1 MSPPTGLPDGL
12 PDGDGPLAGLKVLDL
27 SWIVAGPTVGRAL
40 ADYGATVIRVES
52 PIRVDTARVVGPFH
66 GDLPGVENSGL
77 YGNVNAGKWGL
88 TLSLNVP
95 EAQDIFRRLVQWADI
110 VSESF
115 TASVLARWNLDYE
128 HLREL
133 KPDLIM
139 LSSTLLG
146 QTGPYN
152 QVSGF
157 GSQGAG
163 MSGIQYLTGWPDRAP
178 AGPFGPYT
186 DYPAPRFALTA
197 LLAALDHRN
206 RTGEGVFIDQAQA
219 EGTLQLLAPALIDF
233 LNGGPALERRG
244 NNDPQMCPHGV
255 YPCRPPEGREES
267 WVAIAVASD
276 DQWQRLSALIGVD
289 AELRA
294 MPLAE
299 RQADQ
304 ALIEASLS
312 NWTSQRSALEVEQTL
327 QEAGISA
334 HGLSTTEDAA
344 NDPQLA
350 HRAHF
355 RRLTHSLHGET
366 VIESPRY
373 IHSETPGQLSR
384 PAPQYGEHNDA
395 ILRDVLGL
403 SDGEIEDLAAS
414 GALS

>member
-1 MSPPTGLPDGL
+1 MTDDAGLPLGE
-12 PDGDGPLAGLKVLDL
+12 GPLAGVKVLDL

-95 EAQDIFRRLVQWADI
+95 EAQDLFRRLVQWADI

-115 TASVLARWNLDYE
+115 TAGILARWNLDYS
-128 HLREL
+128 HLQKF

-163 MSGIQYLTGWPDRAP
+163 MSGVQYLTGWPDRAP

-197 LLAALDHRN
+197 LLAALDHRR

-219 EGTLQLLAPALIDF
+219 EGTLQLLAPALIDA
-233 LNGGPALERRG
+233 LNGGPTLEARG
-244 NNDPQMCPHGV
+244 NNDPQLCPHGV
-255 YPCRPPEGREES
+255 YPCQPPAGRTES
-267 WVAIAVASD
+267 WVAIAVSD
-276 DQWQRLSALIGVD
+276 DQQWR
-289 AELRA
+289 
-294 MPLAE
+294 
-299 RQADQ
+299 
-304 ALIEASLS
+304 SLS
-312 NWTSQRSALEVEQTL
+312 KIIGADSTMSLAQRQGNQAEIDAALSDWTARRSVSEVEETL
-327 QEAGISA
+327 QGIGISA
-334 HGLSTTEDAA
+334 HRLSTTEDAA

-350 HRAHF
+350 HREHF
-355 RRLTHSLHGET
+355 RRLPHDLHGET
-366 VIESPRY
+366 VLEGPRY
-373 IHSETPGQLSR
+373 ILSETQAGPAR
-384 PAPQYGEHNDA
+384 PAPQYGEHNEQ
-395 ILRDVLGL
+395 ILKGVLGM
-403 SDGEIEDLAAS
+403 SDEEIEDLAAS

>member
-1 MSPPTGLPDGL
+1 MSVANGLPDGE
-12 PDGDGPLAGLKVLDL
+12 GPLAGVRVLDL

-40 ADYGATVIRVES
+40 ADFGATVIRVES

-66 GDLPGVENSGL
+66 ADLPGVESSGL

-115 TASVLARWNLDYE
+115 TAGILARWQLDYA

-133 KPDLIM
+133 KPELIM

-163 MSGIQYLTGWPDRAP
+163 MSGVQYLTGWPDRAP

-219 EGTLQLLAPALIDF
+219 EGTLQLLAPALIDY
-233 LNGGPALERRG
+233 LNGGAALAARG
-244 NNDPQMCPHGV
+244 NDDPQQCPHGV
-255 YPCRPPEGREES
+255 YPCQPPPGRSES
-267 WVAIAVASD
+267 WVAIVAASD
-276 DQWQRLSALIGVD
+276 EQWRSLARLIGGD
-289 AELRA
+289 QTLT
-294 MPLAE
+294 LAE
-299 RQADQ
+299 RMRERPRIDA
-304 ALIEASLS
+304 ALAE
-312 NWTSQRSALEVEQTL
+312 WTSSQTAAAVEEELQAVGVSAQRLL
-327 QEAGISA
+327 
-334 HGLSTTEDAA
+334 TTEDAA

-350 HRAHF
+350 HRRHF
-355 RRLTHSLHGET
+355 RRLAHSLHGET
-366 VIESPRY
+366 VVEGPRY
-373 IHSETPGQLSR
+373 LLSETPGQAVR
-384 PAPQYGEHNDA
+384 PAPQYGEHNEQ
-395 ILRDVLGL
+395 ILRGVLGL
-403 SDGEIEDLAAS
+403 SDAEVEELAAS

>member
-1 MSPPTGLPDGL
+1 MTTADGL
-12 PDGDGPLAGLKVLDL
+12 PNGHGPLAGVKVLDL

-40 ADYGATVIRVES
+40 ADFGATVIRVES

-115 TASVLARWNLDYE
+115 TAGILARWNLDYA

-163 MSGIQYLTGWPDRAP
+163 MSGVQYLTGWPDRSP

-206 RTGEGVFIDQAQA
+206 RTGVGVFIDQAQA
-219 EGTLQLLAPALIDF
+219 EGTLQLLAPALIDH
-233 LNGGPALERRG
+233 LNGGPALDARG
-244 NNDPQMCPHGV
+244 NDDPQMCPHGV
-255 YPCRPPEGREES
+255 YACRPPEGRAES
-267 WVAIAVASD
+267 WVAIAVAD
-276 DQWQRLSALIGVD
+276 DEQWRALAEVIGAD
-289 AELRA
+289 PGL
-294 MPLAE
+294 PLAQRRE
-299 RQADQ
+299 SQREIDTAIS
-304 ALIEASLS
+304 A
-312 NWTSQRSALEVEQTL
+312 WTSTRFVSEVEEAL
-327 QEAGISA
+327 QRVGVSA
-334 HGLSTTEDAA
+334 HRLSTTEDAA
-344 NDPQLA
+344 NDTQLA
-350 HRAHF
+350 HRDHF
-355 RRLTHSLHGET
+355 RRLPHSLHGET
-366 VIESPRY
+366 VIEGPRY
-373 IHSETPGQLSR
+373 ILSESPVEPAR
-384 PAPQYGEHNDA
+384 PAPRYGEHNVQ
-395 ILRDVLGL
+395 ILKGVLGL
-403 SDGEIEDLAAS
+403 SDAAIEDLAAS

>member
-1 MSPPTGLPDGL
+1 MTTVQGL
-12 PDGDGPLAGLKVLDL
+12 PDGDGPLAGVKVLDL

-88 TLSLNVP
+88 TLSLNIP
-95 EAQDIFRRLVQWADI
+95 EAQDIFKQLVQWADI

-115 TASVLARWNLDYE
+115 TAGILARWDLDYRR
-128 HLREL
+128 LREL

-206 RTGEGVFIDQAQA
+206 HTGEGVFIDQAQA
-219 EGTLQLLAPALIDF
+219 EGTLQLLAPAVMDY
-233 LNGGPALERRG
+233 LNGGPALEARG
-244 NNDPQMCPHGV
+244 NDDPQMCPHGV
-255 YPCRPPEGREES
+255 YPCSPTDGRAES
-267 WVAIAVASD
+267 WIAIAVVSD
-276 DQWQRLSALIGVD
+276 EQWRTLAGLIEMDKSLSLDERRQQQAEIEDALI
-289 AELRA
+289 A
-294 MPLAE
+294 
-299 RQADQ
+299 
-304 ALIEASLS
+304 
-312 NWTSQRSALEVEQTL
+312 WTAQRSADEVETSL
-327 QEAGISA
+327 QSNGISA
-334 HGLSTTEDAA
+334 HRLATTEDAA

-350 HRAHF
+350 HRNHF
-355 RRLTHSLHGET
+355 LRLPHTLHGET
-366 VIESPRY
+366 VLEGPRY
-373 IHSETPGQLSR
+373 LHSATPGAPTR
-384 PAPQYGEHNDA
+384 PAPQYGEHNEQ
-395 ILRDVLGL
+395 ILKDVLGL
-403 SDGEIEDLAAS
+403 NDAEIEDLAAS

>member
-1 MSPPTGLPDGL
+1 MSDDTGLPLGE
-12 PDGDGPLAGLKVLDL
+12 GPLAGVKVLDL

-115 TASVLARWNLDYE
+115 TAGILARWNLDYS
-128 HLREL
+128 HLRAL

-163 MSGIQYLTGWPDRAP
+163 MSGVQHLTGWPDRAP

-197 LLAALDHRN
+197 LLAALDHRR

-219 EGTLQLLAPALIDF
+219 EGTLQLLAPALIDA
-233 LNGGPALERRG
+233 LNGGPTLEARG
-244 NNDPQMCPHGV
+244 NDDPQLCPHGV
-255 YPCRPPEGREES
+255 YPCQPQTGRTES
-267 WVAIAVASD
+267 WVAIAVSGD
-276 DQWQRLSALIGVD
+276 EQWQSLAKIIGADSTMSLAQRQGNQLEID
-289 AELRA
+289 AA
-294 MPLAE
+294 V
-299 RQADQ
+299 
-304 ALIEASLS
+304 SG
-312 NWTSQRSALEVEQTL
+312 WTAGRSVTEVEETL
-327 QEAGISA
+327 QGVGISA
-334 HGLSTTEDAA
+334 HRLSTTEDAA

-350 HRAHF
+350 HREHF
-355 RRLTHSLHGET
+355 RRRPHGLHGET
-366 VIESPRY
+366 VLEGPRY
-373 IHSETPGQLSR
+373 ILSETPAGPAR
-384 PAPQYGEHNDA
+384 PAPQYGEHNEE
-395 ILRDVLGL
+395 ILKGLLGL
-403 SDGEIEDLAAS
+403 SDAEIEDLAAT

>member
-1 MSPPTGLPDGL
+1 MSNDNVLPDGE
-12 PDGDGPLAGLKVLDL
+12 GPLAGIKVLDL

-40 ADYGATVIRVES
+40 ADFGATVIRVES

-66 GDLPGVENSGL
+66 ADLPGVENSGL

-95 EAQDIFRRLVQWADI
+95 EAQDIFRQLVQWADI

-115 TASVLARWNLDYE
+115 TAGILARWNLDYP
-128 HLREL
+128 HLRAV

-163 MSGIQYLTGWPDRAP
+163 MSGVQYLTGWPDRAP

-206 RTGEGVFIDQAQA
+206 RTGQGVFIDQAQA
-219 EGTLQLLAPALIDF
+219 EGTLQLLAPALIDH
-233 LNGGPALERRG
+233 LNSGPPLEARG
-244 NNDPQMCPHGV
+244 NDDPQMCPHGV
-255 YPCRPPEGREES
+255 YPCRPPEDRAES
-267 WVAIAVASD
+267 WIAIAVAGD
-276 DQWQRLSALIGVD
+276 EQWRSLAGIIG
-289 AELRA
+289 
-294 MPLAE
+294 
-299 RQADQ
+299 AD
-304 ALIEASLS
+304 ESLS
-312 NWTSQRSALEVEQTL
+312 LAQRRANAADIDLALANWTSEQPAAEVEETL
-327 QEAGISA
+327 QRGGVSA
-334 HGLSTTEDAA
+334 HRLSTTEDAA

-350 HRAHF
+350 HRNHF
-355 RRLTHSLHGET
+355 RRLPHTLHGET
-366 VIESPRY
+366 VIEGPRY
-373 IHSETPGQLSR
+373 ILSDTPIQPAR
-384 PAPQYGEHNDA
+384 PAPQYGEHNQQ
-395 ILRDVLGL
+395 ILQGVLGL
-403 SDGEIEDLAAS
+403 SDSDIEDLAAS

>member
-1 MSPPTGLPDGL
+1 MTADRNL
-12 PDGDGPLAGLKVLDL
+12 PDGDGPLAGVKVLDL

-40 ADYGATVIRVES
+40 ADFGATVIRVES

-66 GDLPGVENSGL
+66 SDLPGVENSGL

-115 TASVLARWNLDYE
+115 TAGILARWNLDYP
-128 HLREL
+128 HLRKL

-163 MSGIQYLTGWPDRAP
+163 MSGVQYLTGWPDRAP

-206 RTGEGVFIDQAQA
+206 RTGQGVFIDQAQA
-219 EGTLQLLAPALIDF
+219 EGTLQLLAPALIDY
-233 LNGGPALERRG
+233 LNGGPALEARG
-244 NNDPQMCPHGV
+244 NDDPQMSPHGV
-255 YPCRPPEGREES
+255 YPCRPLEERAES
-267 WVAIAVASD
+267 WIAIAVADD
-276 DQWQRLSALIGVD
+276 DQWR
-289 AELRA
+289 R
-294 MPLAE
+294 LAE
-299 RQADQ
+299 IIGADGSLAFAQRQSKQTEIDA
-304 ALIEASLS
+304 AVS
-312 NWTSQRSALEVEQTL
+312 NWTSGMSAAEVEERL
-327 QEAGISA
+327 QAAGISA
-334 HGLSTTEDAA
+334 HRLSTTEDAA

-350 HRAHF
+350 HRNHF
-355 RRLTHSLHGET
+355 QQLPHPLHGET
-366 VIESPRY
+366 VVEGPRY
-373 IHSETPGQLSR
+373 ILSETPVQPAR
-384 PAPQYGEHNDA
+384 PAPQYGEHNEQ
-395 ILRDVLGL
+395 ILKDVLGL
-403 SDGEIEDLAAS
+403 SAGEIEDLAAS

>member
-1 MSPPTGLPDGL
+1 MTTVQGLPE
-12 PDGDGPLAGLKVLDL
+12 GDGPLAGVKVLDL

-88 TLSLNVP
+88 TLSLNIP
-95 EAQDIFRRLVQWADI
+95 EAQDIFKQLVLWADI

-115 TASVLARWNLDYE
+115 TAGILARWDLDYP
-128 HLREL
+128 HLRVL

-197 LLAALDHRN
+197 ILAALDHRN

-219 EGTLQLLAPALIDF
+219 EGTLQLLAPAVMDY
-233 LNGGPALERRG
+233 LNGGPALEARG
-244 NNDPQMCPHGV
+244 NHDPQMCPHGV
-255 YPCRPPEGREES
+255 YPCSPTDGRAES
-267 WVAIAVASD
+267 WIAIAVASD
-276 DQWQRLSALIGVD
+276 EQWQTL
-289 AELRA
+289 AELID
-294 MPLAE
+294 M
-299 RQADQ
+299 
-304 ALIEASLS
+304 EASLS
-312 NWTSQRSALEVEQTL
+312 FDERRQQQAEIEGTLIAWTSQRSADDVETL
-327 QEAGISA
+327 LQSEGISA
-334 HGLSTTEDAA
+334 HRLATTEDAA

-350 HRAHF
+350 LRNHF
-355 RRLTHSLHGET
+355 LRLPHTLHGET
-366 VIESPRY
+366 VLEGPRY
-373 IHSETPGQLSR
+373 LHSETPGAPTR
-384 PAPQYGEHNDA
+384 PAPQYGEHNRQ

-403 SDGEIEDLAAS
+403 NDTEIEDLAAS